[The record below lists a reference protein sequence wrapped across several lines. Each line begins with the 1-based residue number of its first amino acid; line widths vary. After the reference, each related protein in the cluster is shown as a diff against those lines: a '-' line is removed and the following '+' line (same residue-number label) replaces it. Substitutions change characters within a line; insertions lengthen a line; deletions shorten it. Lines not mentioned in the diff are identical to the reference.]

1 MNKCEWIETKA
12 RCNCCDKWRE
22 YLNKQLEILETMWE
36 KKHDL

>member
-22 YLNKQLEILETMWE
+22 FLNQQLEKLEHIARKE
-36 KKHDL
+36 RGL